1 MENSLIFQF
10 KLFILGLFPSVASE
24 SFLIDEINKMETWAT
39 YIGNAYLDA
48 NILEKVYIIAG
59 TEFDDREV
67 HIIIVDK
74 VLHALWYYGLWWN
87 EMFSYCII
95 DRKFFIWNLE
105 PDIWIWQ
112 NEDIYEYISV
122 YANDLVILSRAPK
135 ILMYAL

>member
-1 MENSLIFQF
+1 MMKSMMNVTSPGWWLMENSLIFQF

-74 VLHALWYYGLWWN
+74 VLHAL
-87 EMFSYCII
+87 
-95 DRKFFIWNLE
+95 
-105 PDIWIWQ
+105 
-112 NEDIYEYISV
+112 
-122 YANDLVILSRAPK
+122 
-135 ILMYAL
+135 